1 MFNLW
6 EQLPHQ
12 SYRQGC
18 DLEKDIKPSELQNDS
33 FFTQIIS
40 VQLNVPQEKARKLQ
54 EVFYI

>member
-18 DLEKDIKPSELQNDS
+18 DLEKDIKPSELQNVI

-40 VQLNVPQEKARKLQ
+40 VQLNLPQEKARKSRQ
-54 EVFYI
+54 VFSI